1 MRALLLG
8 LRGADDPSDELAIV
22 SALRT
27 PMYGCS
33 DRDLYEWRV
42 VHGLRWNWHQ
52 EVPDALADHP
62 VADGLRSIGAVAERI
77 PWSTPSELLAALV
90 DERGVLEL
98 ALATRHSRDV
108 WRRVRFVIDQARAW
122 SEAGGHGVRQYLTW
136 TRLQGDDGRF
146 VAETVLPETDHDA
159 VRVMTVHAAKGLEFP
174 VTIVSGLTT
183 QPQRARARRVVWP
196 PGTWTLASKDD
207 PVYEAFRPVD
217 ELMGDAERRRL
228 LYVACTRAQ
237 DHLVVSLHRKSMA
250 SDNNTSAALLAEAC
264 AGAAHVEYEGGAG
277 ELPTQAAESLELPWA
292 DEQRWAARRSEAIA
306 AAAVPSV
313 LSATAIARRQGAAD
327 DPALRKDAVDLD
339 LVPWQR
345 GRYGTA
351 VGRAVHAVL
360 QHADLRTGADI
371 PTLAAAQAAAE
382 GVLGLERTIERLA
395 RSALSTSI
403 VRAAVDAEHWR
414 ELFVATSLGGT
425 VVEGYI
431 DLLVRHPDRGLVV
444 VDYKTDQVGRGD
456 ARLSTYARQ
465 LAAYGIALESL
476 LGEQVDGAVLVMCRS
491 EGPADEIAIDGW
503 AELKGEVSAGLRGPS
518 A

>member
-1 MRALLLG
+1 MSRLITDDPRASSRTTSRSTPARPAGARRFGRTSSAPRSHDDGPDADDLRAREAADVADVVVRAVAERMVGRPTARRHELAPCRLGDITILLPARTSLPALQVALAERGIAYRAENSSLVYAAPEVRALLLA

-27 PMYGCS
+27 PLYGCS

-159 VRVMTVHAAKGLEFP
+159 VRMMTVHAAKGLEFP
-174 VTIVSGLTT
+174 ITIVSGLTT

-250 SDNNTSAALLAEAC
+250 SDNNTSATLLAEAS

-277 ELPTQAAESLELPWA
+277 ELPTQAAESL
-292 DEQRWAARRSEAIA
+292 R
-306 AAAVPSV
+306 
-313 LSATAIARRQGAAD
+313 
-327 DPALRKDAVDLD
+327 
-339 LVPWQR
+339 
-345 GRYGTA
+345 TA
-351 VGRAVHAVL
+351 VGRRAAL
-360 QHADLRTGADI
+360 GG
-371 PTLAAAQAAAE
+371 AAQ
-382 GVLGLERTIERLA
+382 
-395 RSALSTSI
+395 
-403 VRAAVDAEHWR
+403 
-414 ELFVATSLGGT
+414 
-425 VVEGYI
+425 
-431 DLLVRHPDRGLVV
+431 
-444 VDYKTDQVGRGD
+444 RGD
-456 ARLSTYARQ
+456 RRRRRA
-465 LAAYGIALESL
+465 I
-476 LGEQVDGAVLVMCRS
+476 
-491 EGPADEIAIDGW
+491 GPQRHRHRPP
-503 AELKGEVSAGLRGPS
+503 AGCG
-518 A
+518 